1 MRDFYLPVAE
11 EAEIYD
17 NSDKGRILIAEKRT
31 GHIFTI
37 HDRER
42 WSRIEEVVQ

>member
-1 MRDFYLPVAE
+1 LK
-11 EAEIYD
+11 AEIYD
-17 NSDKGRILIAEKRT
+17 NSDKEQVLIAEKRA

-42 WSRIEEVVQ
+42 WLRIEEVVE